1 MPHFSADNP
10 ARTGCLKLVHNRKKM
25 INIAQVKYHI
35 VSDSSADSSAN
46 SLADLLLFFICQ

>member
-10 ARTGCLKLVHNRKKM
+10 DRTGCLKLVHNRQKL

-35 VSDSSADSSAN
+35 VSDSSAN